1 MLEGNLD
8 ARVDQECSR
17 QQGSLLGASKHAT
30 VEELVYLTCATR
42 GCLGFVAEA
51 LDLDPTRRVATANE
65 RLH

>member
-1 MLEGNLD
+1 MPGWIRSV
-8 ARVDQECSR
+8 A
-17 QQGSLLGASKHAT
+17 GSKAASKHAT

-51 LDLDPTRRVATANE
+51 LDLGPTRRVATANE